1 MKDDDYDDDEANKF
15 GGEDAAAAFGGGGLF
30 GDIFYKDDEEEI
42 IEKVP
47 DTSDDL
53 LNDLL
58 HEIGQDF
65 GGLGR
70 LLPHGVL
77 RYLRYCYPSDFGDF
91 HFNTSSSSGI
101 DSSDNGSSILNIDDI
116 YDTFSS
122 EWDQGLEVNPVVF
135 YSMV

>member
-1 MKDDDYDDDEANKF
+1 MNQSNEKVEEIVSHCRTSQLLMKDDDYDDDEANKF
-15 GGEDAAAAFGGGGLF
+15 GGENAAAFGGGLF

-42 IEKVP
+42 IEKGP

-70 LLPHGVL
+70 LLPH
-77 RYLRYCYPSDFGDF
+77 
-91 HFNTSSSSGI
+91 
-101 DSSDNGSSILNIDDI
+101 
-116 YDTFSS
+116 
-122 EWDQGLEVNPVVF
+122 
-135 YSMV
+135 

>member
-1 MKDDDYDDDEANKF
+1 MATVTTVLTGGIFVFTGIKPMWEDEANKF
-15 GGEDAAAAFGGGGLF
+15 GGENAAAFGGGGLF
-30 GDIFYKDDEEEI
+30 GDIFYKDDEEDI

-70 LLPHGVL
+70 LLLH
-77 RYLRYCYPSDFGDF
+77 
-91 HFNTSSSSGI
+91 
-101 DSSDNGSSILNIDDI
+101 
-116 YDTFSS
+116 
-122 EWDQGLEVNPVVF
+122 
-135 YSMV
+135 